1 MVAILLD
8 SYCRDEFETQLKK
21 LSGRCATGGD
31 SDTRLFAM
39 LRRSCSFFLES
50 TNGAG
55 FFYRNGKSVQLRRN
69 FIHDI
74 GGLFH
79 HENLDTWTAVAFS
92 NGGSDDTGN
101 RHQTVRMLL
110 EGFLNCRSRHAS
122 FLPIP

>member
-1 MVAILLD
+1 MPIEFVEELE
-8 SYCRDEFETQLKK
+8 EFETQLEK

-50 TNGAG
+50 PNGAG

-92 NGGSDDTGN
+92 NGVSVDTEN
-101 RHQTVRMLL
+101 RHHKVRTQI
-110 EGFLNCRSRHAS
+110 EC
-122 FLPIP
+122 I

>member
-1 MVAILLD
+1 MN
-8 SYCRDEFETQLKK
+8 SKLKLEK

-79 HENLDTWTAVAFS
+79 HENLNTWTAVTFTD
-92 NGGSDDTGN
+92 GGPDDSGN
-101 RHQTVRMLL
+101 SHQLDRMLL
-110 EGFLNCRSRHAS
+110 EDLLYCRCRHPS
-122 FLPIP
+122 FLLIP